1 MRWIACPIGGNNLV
15 LDLEEESLF
24 PSHTD
29 FLMFWS

>member
-1 MRWIACPIGGNNLV
+1 